1 LVSTRRA
8 SIIITPNSNKGVI
21 MSILD
26 KVVAAVTPPESDEQR
41 AEARAKARNAATDGD
56 WLSLVLDHHRQIE
69 AAFAAVKTATNVAS
83 RVVAHKRLALLLTGH
98 SIAEE
103 AVIYPAL
110 VKAHEEAHSTKA
122 YTEQSAAKVQMALL
136 ENLEPMSQEYL
147 DKLEHIRGAVAHHV
161 YEEEG
166 NWFVDL
172 KKTLP
177 PADQT
182 KITFRYQEEFSRY
195 TRDSED
201 TASDATRS
209 PVSDSELN
217 KGTARAQDRH

>member
-1 LVSTRRA
+1 
-8 SIIITPNSNKGVI
+8 

-26 KVVAAVTPPESDEQR
+26 KVVAAVTPPETDEQR
-41 AEARAKARNAATDGD
+41 AEARAKARSAATDAD
-56 WLSLVLDHHRQIE
+56 WLSLVLDHHMQIE
-69 AAFAAVKTATNVAS
+69 AAFARVKAATDAAA
-83 RVVAHKRLALLLTGH
+83 RIGAQKRLALLLTGH

-110 VKAHEEAHSTKA
+110 VKAGEQAHSTKA
-122 YTEQSAAKVQMALL
+122 YTEQSAAKVQMGLL
-136 ENLEPMSQEYL
+136 EDLEPMSQEYL

-166 NWFVDL
+166 TWFVEL
-172 KKTLP
+172 KEKLS

-195 TRDSED
+195 TGDGEEAASKATPSE
-201 TASDATRS
+201 
-209 PVSDSELN
+209 VSSYRITEGVSRPGN
-217 KGTARAQDRH
+217 RN